1 MKKNNSVAMV
11 VGICIVIVTAFTVAA
26 IMFAKGKDNPAVE
39 EEPGSLPESYV
50 GSWALPG
57 DSHVLQS
64 PRNAEM
70 TEDDAIADEND
81 FGVTMT
87 YGVYS
92 THRVGSVNSPVYKM
106 ERNCGTKAM
115 DQQNMQSD
123 GILEEFS
130 DTASITKIEVF
141 SEDESALIDTVFM
154 IDDEYLV
161 YFGTGNYVFC
171 AVKLDAVG

>member
-1 MKKNNSVAMV
+1 
-11 VGICIVIVTAFTVAA
+11 
-26 IMFAKGKDNPAVE
+26 
-39 EEPGSLPESYV
+39 
-50 GSWALPG
+50 
-57 DSHVLQS
+57 
-64 PRNAEM
+64 
-70 TEDDAIADEND
+70 
-81 FGVTMT
+81 MT

>member
-1 MKKNNSVAMV
+1 MIIMCLV
-11 VGICIVIVTAFTVAA
+11 IVITFTVAA
-26 IMFAKGKDNPAVE
+26 IMFAKGRDSIDTE
-39 EEPGSLPESYV
+39 EQPGPLPESYV